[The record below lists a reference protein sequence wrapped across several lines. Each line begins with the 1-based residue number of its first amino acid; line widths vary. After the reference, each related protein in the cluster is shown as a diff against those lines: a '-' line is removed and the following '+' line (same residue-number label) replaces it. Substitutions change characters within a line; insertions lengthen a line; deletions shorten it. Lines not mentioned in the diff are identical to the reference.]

1 VPGGA
6 GWHGA
11 KALKMPGTIP
21 RMPLPPQDPELNPVG
36 NVLAHLCASHP
47 AISVCET
54 CQDIV
59 ARYCNAWNVFASD
72 LATLRP
78 MTARDSARA
87 VNV

>member
-1 VPGGA
+1 
-6 GWHGA
+6 
-11 KALKMPGTIP
+11 MPGTIP

-36 NVLAHLCASHP
+36 NVRASLRASRP

-59 ARYCNAWNVFASD
+59 ARCCNAWNVFASGI
-72 LATLRP
+72 ATLRP